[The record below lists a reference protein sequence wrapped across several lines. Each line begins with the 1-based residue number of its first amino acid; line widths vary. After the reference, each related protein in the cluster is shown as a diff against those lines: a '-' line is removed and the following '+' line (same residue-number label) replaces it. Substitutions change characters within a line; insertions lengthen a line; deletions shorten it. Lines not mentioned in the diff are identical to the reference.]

1 MFKEDPIR
9 WRKRGLIILP
19 DRRHPWSQTHCM
31 VPTPFSLDNGLLRLF
46 FSGRDS
52 QNRSSIGSVI
62 LDLKQD
68 GKIVE
73 YPSQPIL
80 KSGELGCF
88 DDNGVTPS
96 CAIRVKNKIHLYYI
110 GWSLGGTTRMSL
122 FGGLAISEDEGKTFH
137 RWSRA
142 PILERTAHDPLLN
155 TAPWVVQDKDD
166 FKMYY
171 VSGTEW
177 VHKDLPRYHIKMG
190 TSADG
195 LNWKRDGKVCLDYKD
210 SEETALARPYVIW
223 EAGIWK
229 MWFAYKGEKYRIGYA
244 ESTDGISWERRDH
257 WAGIGLSNEGFDD
270 EMIEYAAV
278 VKYLG
283 RRYMFY
289 NGNNYG
295 YEGIGWA
302 VEE

>member
-9 WRKRGLIILP
+9 WKKRGLIILP
-19 DRRHPWSQTHCM
+19 DYRRAWSQTHCM
-31 VPTPFSLDNGLLRLF
+31 VPTPFMLDYGLLRIF

-62 LDLKQD
+62 LDLNQD
-68 GKIVE
+68 GRIVE
-73 YPSQPIL
+73 NPPEPIL
-80 KSGELGCF
+80 TLGELGCF

-96 CAIRVKNKIHLYYI
+96 CVIRVKNKIHLYYI

-122 FGGLAISEDEGKTFH
+122 FGGLAISEDEGKTFN

-142 PILERTAHDPLLN
+142 PILERTIHDPLIN
-155 TAPWVVQDKDD
+155 TAPWVVQDKNDYRI
-166 FKMYY
+166 YY

-177 VHKDLPRYHIKMG
+177 VHKDLPRYLIKMG
-190 TSADG
+190 TSMDG
-195 LNWKRDGKVCLDYKD
+195 LNWKREGKVCLDYKD
-210 SEETALARPYVIW
+210 PEENALARPYVIR
-223 EAGIWK
+223 ESGVWK
-229 MWFAYKGEKYRIGYA
+229 MWFAFKGEKYRIGYA
-244 ESTDGISWERRDH
+244 ESADGVSWERRDH
-257 WAGIGLSNEGFDD
+257 WAGIGVSDEGFDS

-278 VKYLG
+278 VKYQG
-283 RRYMFY
+283 RSYMFY